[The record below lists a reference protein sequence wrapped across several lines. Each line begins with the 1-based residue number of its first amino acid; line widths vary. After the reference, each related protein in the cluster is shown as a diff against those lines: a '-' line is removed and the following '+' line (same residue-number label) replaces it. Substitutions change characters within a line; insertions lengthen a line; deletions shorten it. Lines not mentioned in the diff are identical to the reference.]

1 MSLDTNKTNPELGQ
15 KVHEHLVKL
24 GVETPMLNGDGVKP
38 KKKVAVIE
46 RHVAAIMDALH
57 LDRKD
62 DSLVETPTRVA
73 KMYANEIFWGLD
85 YSNFPK
91 ITTVENKAGYHDML
105 VEKVTIKSQ
114 CVVGSSLV
122 ETPRGRVPISQ
133 LKDGD
138 WIYTMDPETFELRLA
153 KAQNPHKTQENAEL
167 VEVYTDNDT
176 VFCTPE
182 HRFLTLNRGWV
193 PAEHLKPGDS
203 LASLYRTVNDN
214 GYITLSTS
222 NPNKKKRKNPNP
234 FKVAEHVFVWEQTN
248 KQKHATRENGKMM
261 VIHHVDENKW
271 NNLPENLNRITVG
284 EHNIAHQRTQ
294 NLADNEYRK
303 LMAAEA
309 SGRPEVRKKR
319 SDSVRAHWANMTPAE
334 YEARCAAM
342 RNNHTVVAVRKA
354 KHREDVWNMEV
365 EGTHNFFI
373 SGICVHNCEH
383 HFVYFGTAHN
393 PDKLGCWV
401 AYIPKDKVVGLS
413 KINRVVEFFSR
424 RPQIQERLTRQIA
437 ETLKFLLETDDVAVV
452 MRSQHFCV
460 LTRGIEDADSYTV
473 SSHVSGAFERPEV
486 RAELMSIVNK

>member
-1 MSLDTNKTNPELGQ
+1 MSLDTNKTNPELGK

-46 RHVAAIMDALH
+46 RHMAAIMDALH

-114 CVVGSSLV
+114 
-122 ETPRGRVPISQ
+122 
-133 LKDGD
+133 
-138 WIYTMDPETFELRLA
+138 
-153 KAQNPHKTQENAEL
+153 
-167 VEVYTDNDT
+167 
-176 VFCTPE
+176 
-182 HRFLTLNRGWV
+182 
-193 PAEHLKPGDS
+193 
-203 LASLYRTVNDN
+203 
-214 GYITLSTS
+214 
-222 NPNKKKRKNPNP
+222 
-234 FKVAEHVFVWEQTN
+234 
-248 KQKHATRENGKMM
+248 
-261 VIHHVDENKW
+261 
-271 NNLPENLNRITVG
+271 
-284 EHNIAHQRTQ
+284 
-294 NLADNEYRK
+294 
-303 LMAAEA
+303 
-309 SGRPEVRKKR
+309 
-319 SDSVRAHWANMTPAE
+319 
-334 YEARCAAM
+334 
-342 RNNHTVVAVRKA
+342 
-354 KHREDVWNMEV
+354 
-365 EGTHNFFI
+365 
-373 SGICVHNCEH
+373 CEH